1 MRALFT
7 GSLAFFVLLLAGCQD
22 LIGLGGSC
30 AGEMQAVRRAEGS
43 PDRNPRTQVGGDFT
57 EQWVYLAS
65 GGEPGRVYTF
75 RWGTSHESC
84 EMFGPA
90 PLDVVPEL
98 DPIAARGSPGDR
110 PEHSPV

>member
-7 GSLAFFVLLLAGCQD
+7 GSFAILALLAGCQD

-30 AGEMQAVRRAEGS
+30 AGEMQTVRRAEGS
-43 PDRNPRTQVGGDFT
+43 PDRNPRTQVGGDYT

-65 GGEPGRVYTF
+65 GGESGRVYTF

-84 EMFGPA
+84 EMSGPV
-90 PLDVVPEL
+90 PLNVIPEI
-98 DPIAARGSPGDR
+98 DPLAARGLPGARLD
-110 PEHSPV
+110 PVPV